1 MFIYIYIYIQIVAG
15 IDTTLTPEQR
25 INVDKLKKQI
35 SGGPAS
41 QKIRCK
47 FSYINIYNIWCNVYI
62 WCIYI
67 YIYKYVYLNV
77 YILLYVYTYI
87 C

>member
-1 MFIYIYIYIQIVAG
+1 MYIYIHILIHVYMNMYIYMYLYIYICLYIYIYIYIQIVAG

-47 FSYINIYNIWCNVYI
+47 FSYINIYKYI
-62 WCIYI
+62 
-67 YIYKYVYLNV
+67 
-77 YILLYVYTYI
+77 
-87 C
+87 